1 MNFQSGRLVPASRR
15 TLAKAFSSGAN
26 GRRLDPLP
34 SPPEENRP
42 KAVLYMLLAVTLFA
56 FLDSAAK
63 LSGREVPTLE
73 VVWFRFAVHFVLV
86 AAVLNPWRA
95 PHAWRTRARKLQ
107 LLRAGIQIFCTGLNF
122 LALGYLQ
129 IAQTLSIQFTTPIFV
144 TILSI
149 FFLSEQVGR
158 YRWFAI
164 FAGFA
169 GVLVVTRPGM
179 DGFHWAFGVSLIS
192 VMVGA
197 SYNIL
202 TRRLATTESSGS
214 MLLIMAAFPAI
225 ILLPVMPFVWKWP
238 ESSYAWSVL
247 VATGCFGAVSHFFM
261 IQAHRFAPA
270 SFLAPLQYAQ
280 FLAVVLLGFLVFGD
294 IPTTYT
300 FLGASIVIA
309 SGLFIWYR
317 ERRLS
322 ISAAE

>member
-1 MNFQSGRLVPASRR
+1 MTVHPGRAAPA
-15 TLAKAFSSGAN
+15 LEVAPAKAFSRGAT

-34 SPPEENRP
+34 SPLEENRR
-42 KAVLYMLLAVTLFA
+42 KAVVFMLLAVSLFA

-73 VVWFRFAVHFVLV
+73 VVWFRFAVHFILV
-86 AAVLNPWRA
+86 AVVLNPWRA
-95 PHAWRTRARKLQ
+95 PQAWQTRAPKLQ
-107 LLRAGIQIFCTGLNF
+107 LARAGVQIFCTGLNF

-149 FFLSEQVGR
+149 VFLGEQVGR

-164 FAGFA
+164 FIGFA

-179 DGFHWAFGVSLIS
+179 TGFHWAFCISLIS

-202 TRRLATTESSGS
+202 TRRLAATENPGS
-214 MLLIMAAFPAI
+214 MLLIMAAFPAAV
-225 ILLPVMPFVWKWP
+225 LLPVLPFIWVWP
-238 ESSYAWSVL
+238 PSGYAWCTL
-247 VATGCFGAVSHFFM
+247 IATGVFGAISHFFM
-261 IQAHRFAPA
+261 IQAHRYAPA

-280 FLAVVLLGFLVFGD
+280 FLAVILLGFLIFGD
-294 IPTTYT
+294 VPTIHT
-300 FLGASIVIA
+300 FVGAGIVVA
-309 SGLFIWYR
+309 SGLFILYR

-322 ISAAE
+322 KGPRR

>member
-26 GRRLDPLP
+26 GRRLDPLA

-73 VVWFRFAVHFVLV
+73 VVWFRFAVHFLLV

-95 PHAWRTRARKLQ
+95 PHAWRTRAPKLQ
-107 LLRAGIQIFCTGLNF
+107 LLRAGVQIFCTGLNF

-164 FAGFA
+164 FVGFA

-179 DGFHWAFGVSLIS
+179 DGFHWAFGISLIS

-202 TRRLATTESSGS
+202 TRRLAATESPGS

-225 ILLPVMPFVWKWP
+225 VLLFVMPFIWSWP
-238 ESSYAWSVL
+238 KSGYAWTVL
-247 VATGCFGAVSHFFM
+247 FATGFFGAISHFFM

-280 FLAVVLLGFLVFGD
+280 FLAVILLGFLIFGD
-294 IPTTYT
+294 VPTIYT
-300 FLGASIVIA
+300 FAGAGIVIA

-317 ERRLS
+317 ESQLS
-322 ISAAE
+322 KRTAD